1 MIRPVVNVVS
11 VVVVILIAIVILQY
25 WDGVSPFSKS
35 NRVEITTTPG
45 AKVFAKLPDGEEQF
59 LNSVPES
66 DDGMLSQVKIHVPID
81 ADIILRY
88 DNNEKIIA
96 YEEWQEDKAI
106 SVDFHELISI
116 YIGAEPWAYVYIK
129 LPNGDDFIKPR
140 TKDFIVPPE
149 PIERKTNLTPIRGEG
164 LKVPIG
170 TAIKLVYQ
178 DKEKVFSYEEWKRES
193 RISHN
198 FSNP

>member
-1 MIRPVVNVVS
+1 MSRLVNVVW
-11 VVVVILIAIVILQY
+11 VVIVLLVVIFILQHR
-25 WDGVSPFSKS
+25 DSVSPFSKS
-35 NRVEITTTPG
+35 ERVEITTNSG

-59 LNSVPES
+59 LNSVPEP
-66 DDGMLSQVKIHVPID
+66 DDGKLSQIKMNVPID

-88 DNNEKIIA
+88 DNNEEIIT
-96 YEEWQEDKAI
+96 YEEWQEEKAI
-106 SVDFHELISI
+106 SVDFHDLISI

-178 DKEKVFSYEEWKRES
+178 DKEKVFSYEEWKRET